1 MYRMLI
7 RWLKSRLHKKL
18 ADDAVDSSI
27 HGPEA
32 YLRNK
37 IADETAGEVAFW
49 GNSTPGMRAASR
61 YR

>member
-1 MYRMLI
+1 MLI
-7 RWLKSRLHKKL
+7 RWLKSRLRKKL
-18 ADDAVDSSI
+18 AEDAGDSSI

-32 YLRNK
+32 YLCNK
-37 IADETAGEVAFW
+37 TANATAREVVFW

>member
-1 MYRMLI
+1 MMI
-7 RWLKSRLHKKL
+7 RWLKSRLHKRL

-27 HGPEA
+27 RGPEA

-37 IADETAGEVAFW
+37 IVDETAREVVFW